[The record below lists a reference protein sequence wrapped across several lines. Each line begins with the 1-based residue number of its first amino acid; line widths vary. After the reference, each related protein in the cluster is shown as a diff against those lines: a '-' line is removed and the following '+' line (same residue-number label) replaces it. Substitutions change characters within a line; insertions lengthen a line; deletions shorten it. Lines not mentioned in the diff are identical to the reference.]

1 MMKNYIWP
9 DAVKAINPDA
19 EFSGNL
25 DDITWLNGTSPI
37 SQNDIE
43 TKLTEL
49 RTIESTTF
57 ASAKAKLKALGL
69 TDAELTA
76 LFGD

>member
-1 MMKNYIWP
+1 MMKNYIWT
-9 DAVKAINPDA
+9 DAVLELNPDVK
-19 EFSGNL
+19 FFGNL

-37 SQNDIE
+37 SQSDIE

-49 RTIESTTF
+49 RTIEATTF

>member
-1 MMKNYIWP
+1 MKNYIWT
-9 DAVKAINPDA
+9 DAVLELNPDA
-19 EFSGNL
+19 KFSGNL
-25 DDITWLNGTSPI
+25 DDITWLDGTSPV
-37 SQNDIE
+37 SQSDIE

-49 RTIESTTF
+49 QTTEATTI

-76 LFGD
+76 LFGE